1 MNPADKLAAIRALIL
16 GLNALVPQLNAE
28 VLAYRRTTKSRAFN
42 ADFGEIT
49 FRRNAPKIKFFED
62 QLLAW
67 AQEHLGHEVEKE
79 HTVTVPAKVRPSLY
93 KTLAARLVII
103 DGEVVDETTGE
114 VCEFAYVEPGD
125 VDTVAF
131 KPSDEQRAL
140 AEALVAGR
148 VEAITAAL
156 AIEAA

>member
-1 MNPADKLAAIRALIL
+1 L
-16 GLNALVPQLNAE
+16 GLNALLPKLNAE
-28 VLAYRRTTKSRAFN
+28 VLAYRRTTKSKAFN

-49 FRRNAPKIKFFED
+49 FRRNLPQIKFFKGM
-62 QLLAW
+62 LLEY
-67 AQEHLGHEVEKE
+67 AQEYYPHEVIPE
-79 HTVTVPAKVRPSLY
+79 HTEVIPASVRPSLV
-93 KTLAARLVII
+93 KTLLANLAII
-103 DGEVVDETTGE
+103 DGEVVDKTSGE
-114 VCEFAYVEPGD
+114 VCDFAYVEPGD

-156 AIEAA
+156 AIEAP

>member
-1 MNPADKLAAIRALIL
+1 MNPADKLAAVRALIA
-16 GLNALVPQLNAE
+16 GLNALVPKLNAE
-28 VLAYRRTTKSRAFN
+28 VLAYRRTTKSKAFS

-49 FRRNAPKIKFFED
+49 FRRNPPKIKFYKD
-62 QLLAW
+62 DLLELAR
-67 AQEHLGHEVEKE
+67 AYYPHEVIEE
-79 HTVTVPAKVRPSLY
+79 HTVVVPASVRPSLE
-93 KTLAARLVII
+93 KTLLARLEII
-103 DGEVVDETTGE
+103 DGEIVDTETGA
-114 VCEFAYVEPGD
+114 VCEVAYVEPGD

-156 AIEAA
+156 AIEAP